1 MTLARREF
9 LCRMGGIGAA
19 ALAMERFGIMNAL
32 ADTTD
37 YKALVCIF
45 LFGGN
50 DANNM
55 LMPYTDYTSYSNARL
70 ASGIAIPKDSLLQ
83 VSPPSLPGTVFGL
96 HPSMTGM
103 QELWNMG
110 KLGVVCNVGP
120 LVEPTSRTTYQNGS
134 ARVPLNLFSHSD
146 QQNQWQTSV
155 SNNQSTA
162 GWGGRIA
169 DKTADLNIVTF
180 PAITSLAGT
189 PIFTSGNVERPL
201 AIAAAPTALNAALQ
215 INGFSATQSVRDADP
230 RYIALQNLL
239 LSDTDFTLIRGAS
252 RVSLEAVA
260 VEKSLRAAGNP
271 TVAPFPLNPRTT
283 LGNQLEQIAKMISIR
298 NVLGM
303 KRQIFFCS
311 LGGFDTHTGQVTSS
325 TSPTTGTQA
334 NLFAQLSG
342 AMRAFYDATV
352 ALGVESQVTTFT
364 LSDFSRTFVPNGT
377 LGTDHAWASH
387 HFVSGGA
394 LRGSDFYGLPTSN
407 GTIFPTLA
415 AGAGDDTDN
424 GGNARG
430 RFVPSVGVDQFGATL
445 ASWFGVSDAD
455 LPAVFPN
462 INNFGT
468 RKLSFV

>member
-9 LCRMGGIGAA
+9 LCRLGSFGAA
-19 ALAMERFGIMNAL
+19 ALAIERFGIMNAL
-32 ADTTD
+32 AQSTD

-55 LMPYTDYTSYSNARL
+55 VIPYTDYTSYSNARL

-83 VSPPSLPGTVFGL
+83 VSPASLSGSVFGL

-103 QELWNMG
+103 QELWNLG
-110 KLGVVCNVGP
+110 KMGVVCNVGP
-120 LVEPTSRTTYQNGS
+120 LVEPTSRTTYQNAS
-134 ARVPLNLFSHSD
+134 VRIPTNLFSHSD

-155 SNNQSTA
+155 SNGQSSA

-169 DKTADLNIVTF
+169 DKTAGQNAVSF
-180 PAITSLAGT
+180 PPVTSLAGT

-201 AIAAAPTALNAALQ
+201 AIASAPTALNASLQ
-215 INGFSATQSVRDADP
+215 LNGFSATQSVRDADP

-239 LSDTDFTLIRGAS
+239 LYDTDFTLIRGAS

-334 NLFAQLSG
+334 NLLAQLSG
-342 AMRAFYDATV
+342 AIRAFYDATV
-352 ALGVESQVTTFT
+352 ALGVDSQVTTFT
-364 LSDFSRTFVPNGT
+364 LSDFSRTFIPNGT

-387 HFVSGGA
+387 HFVAGGA
-394 LRGSDFYGLPTSN
+394 LRGANFYGLPASN

-424 GGNARG
+424 GTNARG
-430 RFVPSVGVDQFGATL
+430 RFVPSVAVDQFGATL

-455 LPAVFPN
+455 MPAVFPN
-462 INNFGT
+462 INNFGV
-468 RKLSFV
+468 KNLGFV

>member
-1 MTLARREF
+1 MAHTRREF
-9 LCRMGGIGAA
+9 LCRFGSMGAA
-19 ALAMERFGIMNAL
+19 AIAMERFGIMNAL
-32 ADTTD
+32 AQSAD

-55 LMPYTDYTSYSNARL
+55 VMPYTDYASYSTARL

-83 VSPPSLPGTVFGL
+83 VSPPSLPGSVFGF
-96 HPSMTGM
+96 HPGMTGM

-120 LVEPTSRTTYQNGS
+120 LVEPTSRSTYQNS
-134 ARVPLNLFSHSD
+134 SVRIPLNLFSHSD

-155 SNNQSTA
+155 SNGQSSA

-169 DKTADLNIVTF
+169 DKTAGMNPVSF
-180 PAITSLAGT
+180 PAITSVSST
-189 PIFTSGNVERPL
+189 PIFTSGNVQRPL
-201 AIAAAPTALNAALQ
+201 AIAPAPTGLNASLQ
-215 INGFSATQSVRDADP
+215 LNGFSATQSVRDADP

-239 LSDTDFTLIRGAS
+239 LVDQNFTLIRGGS
-252 RVSLEAVA
+252 RVSSESIS

-271 TVAPFPLNPRTT
+271 TIAPFPLNPRTT
-283 LGNQLEQIAKMISIR
+283 LGNQLEQVAKLISIR
-298 NVLGM
+298 STLGM
-303 KRQIFFCS
+303 NRQIFFCS

-325 TSPTTGTQA
+325 TATTTGTQA
-334 NLFAQLSG
+334 SLLAQVSG
-342 AMRAFYDATV
+342 AMRAFYDATEAMGV
-352 ALGVESQVTTFT
+352 ASQVATFT

-377 LGTDHAWASH
+377 LGTDHAWAAH
-387 HFVSGGA
+387 QFVMGGA

-407 GTIFPTLA
+407 GTVFPTLV
-415 AGAGDDTDN
+415 AGTGDDTDN
-424 GGNARG
+424 GSGARG
-430 RFVPSVGVDQFGATL
+430 RFVPSVAVDQFGATL

-462 INNFGT
+462 INNYGVKNLFF
-468 RKLSFV
+468 L

>member
-1 MTLARREF
+1 
-9 LCRMGGIGAA
+9 
-19 ALAMERFGIMNAL
+19 
-32 ADTTD
+32 
-37 YKALVCIF
+37 
-45 LFGGN
+45 
-50 DANNM
+50 
-55 LMPYTDYTSYSNARL
+55 
-70 ASGIAIPKDSLLQ
+70 
-83 VSPPSLPGTVFGL
+83 
-96 HPSMTGM
+96 M

-110 KLGVVCNVGP
+110 NLGVVCNVGP

-155 SNNQSTA
+155 SNGQASA

-169 DKTADLNIVTF
+169 DKTADQNVVTF
-180 PAITSLAGT
+180 PAVTSVAGT
-189 PIFTSGNVERPL
+189 PIFTSGSVERPL
-201 AIAAAPTALNAALQ
+201 AIAPAPTALNAALQ
-215 INGFSATQSVRDADP
+215 LNGFSATQSVRDADP
-230 RYIALQNLL
+230 RYLALQNLML
-239 LSDTDFTLIRGAS
+239 YDTDFTLIRGAS
-252 RVSLEAVA
+252 RVSLEAVS

-271 TVAPFPLNPRTT
+271 TVVPFPLNPRTT

-334 NLFAQLSG
+334 NLLAQLSG

-352 ALGVESQVTTFT
+352 ALGVDSQVTTFT
-364 LSDFSRTFVPNGT
+364 LSDFSRTWVPNGT

-387 HFVSGGA
+387 HFVAGGA

-424 GGNARG
+424 GTNARG

-462 INNFGT
+462 INNFGV
-468 RKLSFV
+468 RNLFFI

>member
-9 LCRMGGIGAA
+9 LCRLGSFGAA
-19 ALAMERFGIMNAL
+19 ALAIERFGIMNAL
-32 ADTTD
+32 AQSSD

-55 LMPYTDYTSYSNARL
+55 VMPHTDYTSYSNARL

-83 VSPPSLPGTVFGL
+83 VSPPSLSGSVFGL
-96 HPSMTGM
+96 HPAMTGM

-120 LVEPTSRTTYQNGS
+120 LVEPTSRSTYQSGS
-134 ARVPLNLFSHSD
+134 ARLPLNLFSHSD

-155 SNNQSTA
+155 SNGQSSA

-169 DKTADLNIVTF
+169 DQTANLNIVTF
-180 PAITSLAGT
+180 PTVSSVAGT

-201 AIAAAPTALNAALQ
+201 AIAPAPTGLNAALQ
-215 INGFSATQSVRDADP
+215 LNGFSATQSVRDADP
-230 RYIALQNLL
+230 RYLALQNLML
-239 LSDTDFTLIRGAS
+239 NDNNFTLIRGAS
-252 RVSLEAVA
+252 RVSREAVS

-271 TVAPFPLNPRTT
+271 TIAPFPLATRTS
-283 LGNQLEQIAKMISIR
+283 LGNQLEQIAKLISIR
-298 NVLGM
+298 DVLGM

-334 NLFAQLSG
+334 NLLAQLSG

-352 ALGVESQVTTFT
+352 GMGVESKVTTFT
-364 LSDFSRTFVPNGT
+364 LSDFSRTWVPNGT

-387 HFVSGGA
+387 HFVAGGA

-407 GTIFPTLA
+407 GTVFPTLA

-424 GGNARG
+424 GTNARG

-462 INNFGT
+462 INNFGA
-468 RKLSFV
+468 RNLFFL